1 MIILPRAH
9 HVKEPLLALT
19 LALHGV
25 LLGLFDVGPG
35 RAHLQTQHDRRQ
47 GAESDPL
54 HCTRFWSPI
63 SDEVLAEIIQH
74 LLLVT
79 HVAL

>member
-35 RAHLQTQHDRRQ
+35 RAHLQTRHDRRQ
-47 GAESDPL
+47 GAESAPL
-54 HCTRFWSPI
+54 HCTRTLQP
-63 SDEVLAEIIQH
+63 
-74 LLLVT
+74 LLVR
-79 HVAL
+79 HPRRAPIISPNLRPA